1 MLTISE
7 IACLHAPEEIEI
19 LIDASIT
26 VRTILAH
33 LGQGSSER
41 TDLLS
46 GEAVDIGMTPID
58 QLLGKFVQSVEIV
71 GCVVKVVTPIE
82 AEPLDRFDDGIDILL
97 IFFFRIGVIE
107 TEVTDATVITGKTEV
122 KANALGMT
130 DMEVSIRFRWESS
143 LNPSSPLT

>member
-7 IACLHAPEEIEI
+7 IACLHASEEIEI
-19 LIDASIT
+19 LIDASVT

-33 LGQGSSER
+33 LGQCSSER

-58 QLLGKFVQSVEIV
+58 QLLGKFVQPVEIV
-71 GCVVKVVTPIE
+71 GCVVKIATPIE

-122 KANALGMT
+122 KANALSMA

>member
-7 IACLHAPEEIEI
+7 IACLHASEEIEI
-19 LIDASIT
+19 LIDASVT
-26 VRTILAH
+26 VRTVLARFS
-33 LGQGSSER
+33 QRAPER

-46 GEAVDIGMTPID
+46 GEAVDIGMTTVD
-58 QLLGKFVQSVEIV
+58 QLLGKFVQFVEIV
-71 GCVVKVVTPIE
+71 GCVVKVTTPVE

-97 IFFFRIGVIE
+97 IFFFGVGVIE

-122 KANALGMT
+122 KADALGMT

-143 LNPSSPLT
+143 LNPSFPLT